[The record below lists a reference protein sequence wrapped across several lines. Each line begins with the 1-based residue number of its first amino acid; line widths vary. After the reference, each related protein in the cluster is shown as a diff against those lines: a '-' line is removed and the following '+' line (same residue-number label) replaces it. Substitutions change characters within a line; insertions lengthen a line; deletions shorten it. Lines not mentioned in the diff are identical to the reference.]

1 MKNKFLPLALVA
13 FVGIMA
19 AFAFNRSEWRVA
31 EVEDGVE
38 YLESAQAAA
47 SSGAVYKAWTKDTI
61 TNAANDTLTL
71 GYILS
76 SPYQYAFQIRMT
88 NISGTRAVKFYLEQT
103 AATGSTR
110 YMKVD
115 SAITS
120 GTTVNDYLM
129 KGQNVWGNKYRIIV
143 DGSGT
148 QSTAY
153 QVDGLLK
160 KTN

>member
-1 MKNKFLPLALVA
+1 MAVIGLFVA
-13 FVGIMA
+13 FSFDRAPVPVEIDENG
-19 AFAFNRSEWRVA
+19 VA
-31 EVEDGVE
+31 YYDQG
-38 YLESAQAAA
+38 AGN
-47 SSGAVYKAWTKDTI
+47 SGAIYKPWTKDTI
-61 TNAANDTLTL
+61 TNAGSDVLTL
-71 GYILS
+71 PNVLS

-88 NISGTRAVKFYLEQT
+88 NISGTRNVKFYLEQT

-110 YMKVD
+110 WMKVD

-120 GTTVNDYLM
+120 GSAINDYLM
-129 KGQNVWGNKYRIIV
+129 RGANTYGNKLRISV
-143 DGSGT
+143 VGSGT